1 MHLQYPGVHKNDKKR
16 HRGGLTLKTT
26 RLRRH
31 AGRLALVAA
40 ALLGTQAM
48 AAEQGPSLLQTKCM
62 GCHIPEGN
70 DAYSRIS
77 HQRKTPEGWL
87 MSIGRMQVM
96 HGLQISDDD
105 RRTLVKYLA
114 DKQGLAPS
122 ETEGVRYAM
131 ERRLNTVEQFDDPL
145 SQMCGRCHSGA
156 RVALQRRPAQ
166 EWEHLVNF
174 HLGQWPSLEY
184 QAQAR
189 DRDWLDIA
197 LKQMVPDLAK
207 RFPLDNPAW
216 SQWQQAKP
224 KADALAGQWAFGGH
238 MLAKG
243 DVRGVMSVSAGEGDT
258 FKVEVKGSYADGTP
272 FNGSGEAILYNGY
285 EWRGNVKIGEATL
298 RQVFAALDGEM
309 KGRMYEAEHDER
321 GLDFTAVKEGKA
333 RLLAVQPAFIKAGA
347 ESEITLVGSG
357 LSGKPDLGAGVE
369 VSEVLESS
377 ATLVRVKARAA
388 KDAAAG
394 TREVA
399 VGALKGVTLAVY
411 DKVEQVKVVPAFS
424 IARIGENGGSTPKVQ
439 GRFEA
444 EAWGKDAS
452 GQPLRIGYLPATWKV
467 EPFNERAIE
476 DEDVK
481 FAGAMQPDGVF
492 MPAGAGPNP
501 ERKMMTNNAGN
512 LKVIAQL
519 EDGGQ
524 QGEGH
529 LIVTVQRWNN
539 PPLP

>member
-1 MHLQYPGVHKNDKKR
+1 M
-16 HRGGLTLKTT
+16 KTT

-31 AGRLALVAA
+31 AGKLALVAA
-40 ALLGTQAM
+40 ALLSTQAM
-48 AAEQGPSLLQTKCM
+48 AAEQGPSLLQSKCM
-62 GCHIPEGN
+62 GCHTPEGN
-70 DAYSRIS
+70 DNYSRIS

-87 MSIGRMQVM
+87 MSIARMQVM

-122 ETEGVRYAM
+122 ETDGVRYAM
-131 ERRLNTVEQFDDPL
+131 ERRLNTVEHFDDQT

-156 RVALQRRPAQ
+156 RVALQRRPAK

-197 LKQMVPDLAK
+197 LKQMVPALAK
-207 RFPLDNPAW
+207 RYPLDNPAW
-216 SQWQQAKP
+216 AQWLKTRP
-224 KADALAGQWAFGGH
+224 KADALPGQWAFSGH

-243 DVRGVMSVSAGEGDT
+243 DVRGVMSVTADKDDT
-258 FKVEVKGSYADGTP
+258 FKVEVKGTYADGTP
-272 FNGSGEAILYNGY
+272 FNGSGSAILYNGY
-285 EWRGNVKIGEATL
+285 EWRGNVKVGDSTL

-309 KGRMYEAEHDER
+309 TGRMFEADHDER
-321 GLDFTAVKEGKA
+321 GLDFTAVKAGKA
-333 RLLAVQPAFIKAGA
+333 RLLAVQPAYIKAGS
-347 ESEITLVGSG
+347 ESEITLVGSD
-357 LSGKPDLGAGVE
+357 LSGKPVLGAGVE
-369 VSEVLESS
+369 VTEVLESTP
-377 ATLVRVKARAA
+377 TLVRVKARAA
-388 KDAAAG
+388 VDAAPG
-394 TREVA
+394 QREVA
-399 VGALKGVTLAVY
+399 VGALKGASLAVY
-411 DKVEQVKVVPAFS
+411 DKVEEVKVVPAFS
-424 IARIGENGGSTPKVQ
+424 IARIGDNGGSTPKVQ

-452 GQPLRIGYLPATWKV
+452 GKPLRIGYLPARWTV
-467 EPFNERAIE
+467 EPFNERAAE

-481 FAGAMQPDGVF
+481 FAGKMQADGIF

-512 LKVIAQL
+512 LKVIAEL

-524 QGEGH
+524 KGEGH
-529 LIVTVQRWNN
+529 MIVTVQRWNN